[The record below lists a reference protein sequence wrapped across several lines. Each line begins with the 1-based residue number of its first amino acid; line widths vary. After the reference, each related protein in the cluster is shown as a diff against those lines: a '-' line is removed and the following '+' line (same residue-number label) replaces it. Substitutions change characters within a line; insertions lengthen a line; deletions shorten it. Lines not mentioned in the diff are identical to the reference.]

1 MTAGALALAVI
12 APALDPVEHAAE
24 AVITPPQALPT
35 TPELPDLSP
44 GDEIQGRQ
52 LRNRDWQIPLRADLD
67 ERAAAVQRASR
78 SMPRRPAARA
88 AARQRPVVAPA
99 ARQAV
104 KLNNRPAAQRF
115 ITRDGFTNRESAS
128 EAARGT
134 AREVARGT
142 AREARGTARDATRE
156 AARDVTREAARDAT
170 REAARDAT
178 RGRAD
183 AVTRGASG
191 GTARG
196 AARGAA
202 DGVVRGSAHAAAGDT
217 RAHRRVAVQQKR
229 TTVSKR
235 SGMSVRKTTRSTS
248 ARRLKTNPGRRMD
261 AVIAF
266 ARSQVGKRYVRGG
279 EGAGGFDC
287 SGFTK
292 RAYARAGLRLPHSS
306 GAQARRARAIS
317 RSQAR
322 PGDLVV
328 GRGHVGIYMGNDMMI
343 DAGNQRTGVV
353 YRKLYRGLKVARL

>member
-24 AVITPPQALPT
+24 AVITPPQALPA
-35 TPELPDLSP
+35 TPELSALPLGGETRERLHD
-44 GDEIQGRQ
+44 Q
-52 LRNRDWQIPLRADLD
+52 DWQVPLRAGLA
-67 ERAAAVQRASR
+67 ERAAAAQRASR

-88 AARQRPVVAPA
+88 AARQQRPVVTPA

-104 KLNNRPAAQRF
+104 KLNSRPAARIADRPGARAAERF
-115 ITRDGFTNRESAS
+115 
-128 EAARGT
+128 
-134 AREVARGT
+134 
-142 AREARGTARDATRE
+142 ATRE
-156 AARDVTREAARDAT
+156 ASRDVAREAV
-170 REAARDAT
+170 RESAGESRT
-178 RGRAD
+178 HHR
-183 AVTRGASG
+183 
-191 GTARG
+191 
-196 AARGAA
+196 
-202 DGVVRGSAHAAAGDT
+202 VV
-217 RAHRRVAVQQKR
+217 VEQKR

-235 SGMSVRKTTRSTS
+235 GAVTVRKTTRSTS
-248 ARRLKTNPGRRMD
+248 VRRLKTNPGRRME

-279 EGAGGFDC
+279 EGPGGFDC

-306 GAQARRARAIS
+306 GGQARRAKTIS

-328 GRGHVGIYMGNDMMI
+328 GAGHVGIYMGRGMMI
-343 DAGNQRTGVV
+343 DAGNHRTGVV